1 MSAQPRA
8 EATSSATNCA
18 MMLRLPF
25 PGLPVWPCT
34 GTSKSYSGFS
44 PCVSQRPSSG
54 GVTAYTTPVHRQP
67 FRFHACTSMHALRAL
82 VTQHCA
88 GEGGTYHAY
97 VGSPTAPKAHAL
109 SVTVPSCWAGV
120 NRPLKRQEG
129 QGARPKF
136 LGRSRKIARK
146 DFSISV
152 VTPARLGSGSLSLR
166 SRKYLTSHRPTLHS
180 APWLSLFGSRSCA
193 WRRRSPHRLH
203 PSRPR
208 ERRSRSHRA
217 SRCPPCPSGR
227 VVGLTP
233 K

>member
-146 DFSISV
+146 DFSILSCHPCSPRV
-152 VTPARLGSGSLSLR
+152 WLSRYVLESISL
-166 SRKYLTSHRPTLHS
+166 LTDLLCTLHH
-180 APWLSLFGSRSCA
+180 GSRSSA
-193 WRRRSPHRLH
+193 RVHVHGGGVRRTGCIRRAHGKDGRDRTGRLDA
-203 PSRPR
+203 RRVPR
-208 ERRSRSHRA
+208 D
-217 SRCPPCPSGR
+217 
-227 VVGLTP
+227 VLWV
-233 K
+233 